1 MELVNGGVYIEGG
14 GRKSE
19 GKRVVFRRVTKKY
32 DDIVVHF
39 GVA

>member
-14 GRKSE
+14 GENQRE
-19 GKRVVFRRVTKKY
+19 MELFFRRVTIKY